1 MNSELQ
7 QVIARAQE
15 WLDGNYDEQTKQQ
28 VRDMMEAEDK
38 TLLIDSFY
46 RTLEFGT
53 GGLRGLMGPGC
64 NRMNKYIVA
73 QATQGYANYLNKIAK
88 EGGFA
93 TLKKG
98 EQPGVVV
105 CHDCRNNG
113 RLFAETVAD
122 VFSANGIKVYLF
134 ESLRPTPE
142 VSFAIRHLR
151 CQGGVN
157 VTASHN
163 PKEYNGY
170 KAYWEDGS
178 QVLQPHDQGIIDEV
192 NKVQMSDVKWTG
204 NKDLIQIIGGEI
216 DYDYMMAVKSVMI
229 DQQSILN
236 QKDLNIV
243 YTPLHGT
250 GRQIIPMCLRSWGFQ
265 NIHVVPEQMVIDGNF
280 PTVVSPN
287 PENAE
292 AMTMG
297 MNLGTK
303 LNADLV
309 IASDPDADRLAI
321 VCRNDKG
328 EWVII
333 NGNQTCMM
341 FCYYIINNM
350 RRLNKL
356 TPDMYL
362 VKTIV
367 TSELIRK
374 IADKQGVELT
384 DEYTGF
390 KWIANRVR
398 MWEGTRKY
406 IGGGEESFGFM
417 AFDAVRDKCSP
428 SAICLICEI
437 AAYAK
442 DQGMSLYEYLMN
454 IYMEYGFQRESTVNI
469 VRPGKSGAE
478 EIKQMMIN
486 YREHP
491 ITEIAGE
498 KVVCI
503 KDYQSLTETT
513 FDLSNPRNSD
523 NPKTK
528 PIEMALGATSN
539 VLQYFTEGGLKVSV
553 RPSGTEPKIKFYF
566 EIPAQMN
573 SVKDYAAA
581 VAAAESRI
589 PAIRKSLGIAE

>member
-1 MNSELQ
+1 MDELQ

-28 VRDMMEAEDK
+28 VREMMEAEDK
-38 TLLIDSFY
+38 SLLIDSFY

-98 EQPGVVV
+98 AQVSVVV

-142 VSFAIRHLR
+142 VSFAIRHLH

-192 NKVQMSDVKWTG
+192 NKVQMSDVLWTG
-204 NKDLIQIIGGEI
+204 NKELIQIIGGEI

-287 PENAE
+287 PENSE

-297 MNLGTK
+297 MNLGDK
-303 LNADLV
+303 VGADLV
-309 IASDPDADRLAI
+309 IASDPDADRIAI
-321 VCRNDKG
+321 VCRDDKN

-341 FCYYIINNM
+341 YCYYIINNM
-350 RRLNKL
+350 KRLNKL

-454 IYMEYGFQRESTVNI
+454 IYMEYGFQRESTINI

-498 KVVCI
+498 KVVRI

-513 FDLSNPRNSD
+513 FDLSNPQSIENA
-523 NPKTK
+523 KTK
-528 PIEMALGATSN
+528 KIEMALGATSN

-566 EIPAQMN
+566 EIPAEMK

-581 VAAAESRI
+581 VEAAEARV
-589 PAIRKSLGIAE
+589 PAIRQSLGIAE

>member
-1 MNSELQ
+1 MDNELLK
-7 QVIARAQE
+7 QVMATAQS
-15 WLDGNYDEQTKQQ
+15 WLDGNYDADTKAA
-28 VRDMMEAEDK
+28 VKKMMEAEDK
-38 TLLIDSFY
+38 TELIDAFY

-53 GGLRGLMGPGC
+53 GGLRGIMGPGT

-73 QATQGYANYLNKIAK
+73 QATQGYANYLNKVHR
-88 EGGFA
+88 EGGFENVQNNQVA
-93 TLKKG
+93 
-98 EQPGVVV
+98 VVV
-105 CHDCRNNG
+105 GHDCRNNG
-113 RLFAETVAD
+113 RMFAETVAD

-142 VSFAIRHLR
+142 VSFAIRQLK

-192 NKVQMSDVKWTG
+192 NKVSIADVKWQG
-204 NKDLIQIIGGEI
+204 NKDLIEIIGGEM
-216 DYDYMMAVKSVMI
+216 DYDYMMAVKQVMI
-229 DQQSILN
+229 DQETILR

-243 YTPLHGT
+243 YTPMHGA
-250 GRQIIPMCLRSWGFQ
+250 GRQIVPMCLRSWGFQ

-303 LNADLV
+303 LGADLV
-309 IASDPDADRLAI
+309 IASDPDADRIAI

-341 FCYYIINNM
+341 YCYYIINNM
-350 RRLNKL
+350 KKL
-356 TPDMYL
+356 GKLRPEHYL

-367 TSELIRK
+367 TSEMIRK
-374 IADKQGVELT
+374 IADKQGVTLT

-390 KWIANRVR
+390 KWIANRIR
-398 MWEGTRKY
+398 EWEGKRKY
-406 IGGGEESFGFM
+406 IGGGEESFGFL
-417 AFDAVRDKCSP
+417 AYDAVRDKCSP

-442 DQGMSLYEYLMN
+442 DHGMTLYDYLLN
-454 IYMEYGFQRESTVNI
+454 IYMEYGFQRETTINV
-469 VRPGKSGAE
+469 VRPGKSGAD
-478 EIKQMMIN
+478 EIQAMMKN
-486 YREHP
+486 YRENP
-491 ITEIAGE
+491 PKEIAGSP
-498 KVVCI
+498 VICR
-503 KDYQSLTETT
+503 KDYKTLTMSQLQ
-513 FDLSNPRNSD
+513 DGKWVDSH
-523 NPKTK
+523 
-528 PIEMALGATSN
+528 IEMALGATSN
-539 VLQYFTEGGLKVSV
+539 VLQYFTADGLKISV

-566 EIPAQMN
+566 EIPGTMPTPADYLKATAQ
-573 SVKDYAAA
+573 
-581 VAAAESRI
+581 AEARI
-589 PAIRKSLGIAE
+589 PDIKKSLGI

>member
-1 MNSELQ
+1 MTEELK
-7 QVIARAQE
+7 QVMATAEVWTKEPFDAETRAQV
-15 WLDGNYDEQTKQQ
+15 QA
-28 VRDMMEAEDK
+28 MMNAEDK
-38 TLLIDSFY
+38 TDLIDSFY

-53 GGLRGLMGPGC
+53 GGLRGIMGPGT

-73 QATQGYANYLNKIAK
+73 QATQGYANYMLKVQAQN
-88 EGGFA
+88 GFENVQNGQVA
-93 TLKKG
+93 
-98 EQPGVVV
+98 VVV
-105 CHDCRNNG
+105 GHDCRNNG
-113 RLFAETVAD
+113 RLFAETVANI
-122 VFSANGIKVYLF
+122 FSANGIKVYLF

-142 VSFAIRHLR
+142 CSFAIRHLK

-192 NKVQMSDVKWTG
+192 NKVRMEDVKWEA
-204 NKDLIQIIGGEI
+204 NPDLIEIIGGEM
-216 DYDYMMAVKSVMI
+216 DYDYMQAVKSVMI
-229 DQQSILN
+229 DQETILR

-243 YTPLHGT
+243 YTPMHGA
-250 GRQIIPMCLRSWGFQ
+250 GRQVVPMCLRSWGFE

-280 PTVVSPN
+280 STVESPN

-297 MNLGTK
+297 MKLGTK
-303 LNADLV
+303 LGADLV
-309 IASDPDADRLAI
+309 IASDPDADRIAI

-341 FCYYIINNM
+341 YCYYIINNM
-350 RRLNKL
+350 KKL
-356 TPDMYL
+356 GKMRDDMYL

-374 IADKQGVELT
+374 IADKQGVTLT

-390 KWIANRVR
+390 KWIANRIR
-398 MWEGTRKY
+398 EWEGTRKY
-406 IGGGEESFGFM
+406 IGGGEESFGFLPY
-417 AFDAVRDKCSP
+417 DAVRDKCSP

-442 DQGMSLYEYLMN
+442 DNGMTLYDYLLQ
-454 IYMEYGFQRESTVNI
+454 IYAEYGFQRETTINV
-469 VRPGKSGAE
+469 VRPGKTGAE
-478 EIKQMMIN
+478 EIQAMMLN
-486 YREHP
+486 FRTNAP
-491 ITEIAGE
+491 QEIAGE
-498 KVVCI
+498 KVV
-503 KDYQSLTETT
+503 
-513 FDLSNPRNSD
+513 
-523 NPKTK
+523 KTK
-528 PIEMALGATSN
+528 DFKTLIQRELINGEWVETPIEMALGATSN
-539 VLQYFTEGGLKVSV
+539 VLQYFTEGGLKASV

-566 EIPAQMN
+566 EIPVATEKGQPFTGA
-573 SVKDYAAA
+573 DYERCT
-581 VAAAESRI
+581 AEAEAKV
-589 PAIRKSLGIAE
+589 PAIKASLGL

>member
-1 MNSELQ
+1 MKDELQ
-7 QVIARAQE
+7 EVMARAQE
-15 WLDGNYDEQTKQQ
+15 WLDGNYDEQTKQE
-28 VRDMMEAEDK
+28 VKAMMEAEDK

-53 GGLRGLMGPGC
+53 GGLRGVMGPGC

-73 QATQGYANYLNKIAK
+73 QATQGYANYLNKVAK
-88 EGGFA
+88 EGGFKSIA
-93 TLKKG
+93 KG
-98 EQPGVVV
+98 EQVSVIVG
-105 CHDCRNNG
+105 HDCRNNG
-113 RLFAETVAD
+113 RMFAETVAD

-142 VSFAIRHLR
+142 VSFAIRHLH

-192 NKVQMSDVKWTG
+192 NKVKMEDVHWTG
-204 NKDLIQIIGGEI
+204 NKELIQIIGGEM

-229 DQQSILN
+229 DQQTILN

-250 GRQIIPMCLRSWGFQ
+250 GRQIIPMCLRSWGFE

-287 PENAE
+287 PENSE

-303 LNADLV
+303 LGADLV

-321 VCRNDKG
+321 VCRNDKN

-341 FCYYIINNM
+341 FSYYIINNM
-350 RRLNKL
+350 KRLNKL

-374 IADKQGVELT
+374 IADRQGVTLT

-398 MWEGTRKY
+398 MWEGERKY

-417 AFDAVRDKCSP
+417 AYDAVRDKCSP

-442 DQGMSLYEYLMN
+442 DHGMSLYEYLMN
-454 IYMEYGFQRESTVNI
+454 IYMEYGFQRESTINI

-498 KVVCI
+498 KVI
-503 KDYQSLTETT
+503 
-513 FDLSNPRNSD
+513 
-523 NPKTK
+523 KTK
-528 PIEMALGATSN
+528 DFQLSKERELVNGQWVEKDIHMALEAKSN
-539 VLQYFTEGGLKVSV
+539 VLQYFTDGGLKVSV

-566 EIPAQMN
+566 EIPAEMK
-573 SVKDYAAA
+573 SIKDYAAA
-581 VAAAESRI
+581 TAAAEARV

>member
-1 MNSELQ
+1 MKDELQ
-7 QVIARAQE
+7 EVMARAQE
-15 WLDGNYDEQTKQQ
+15 WLDGNYDEQTKQE
-28 VRDMMEAEDK
+28 VKAMMEAEDK

-53 GGLRGLMGPGC
+53 GGLRGVMGPGC

-73 QATQGYANYLNKIAK
+73 QATQGYANYLNKVAK
-88 EGGFA
+88 EGGFKSIA
-93 TLKKG
+93 KG
-98 EQPGVVV
+98 EQVSVIVG
-105 CHDCRNNG
+105 HDCRNNG
-113 RLFAETVAD
+113 RMFAETVAD

-142 VSFAIRHLR
+142 VSFAIRHLH

-192 NKVQMSDVKWTG
+192 NKVKMEDVHWTG
-204 NKDLIQIIGGEI
+204 NKELIQIIGGEI

-229 DQQSILN
+229 DQQTILN

-250 GRQIIPMCLRSWGFQ
+250 GRQIIPMCLRSWGFE

-287 PENAE
+287 PENSE

-303 LNADLV
+303 LGADLV
-309 IASDPDADRLAI
+309 IASDPDADRIAI
-321 VCRNDKG
+321 VCRDDKN

-341 FCYYIINNM
+341 YCYYIINNM
-350 RRLNKL
+350 KRLNKL

-374 IADKQGVELT
+374 IADKQGVTLT

-398 MWEGTRKY
+398 MWEGERKY

-417 AFDAVRDKCSP
+417 AYDAVRDKCSP

-442 DQGMSLYEYLMN
+442 DHGMSLYEYLMN

-498 KVVCI
+498 KVI
-503 KDYQSLTETT
+503 
-513 FDLSNPRNSD
+513 
-523 NPKTK
+523 KTK
-528 PIEMALGATSN
+528 DFQLSKERELVNGQWVEKDIHMALEAKSN
-539 VLQYFTEGGLKVSV
+539 VLQYFTDGGLKVSV

-566 EIPAQMN
+566 EIPAEMK
-573 SVKDYAAA
+573 SIKDYAAA
-581 VAAAESRI
+581 TAAAEARV

>member
-1 MNSELQ
+1 MDNELLK
-7 QVIARAQE
+7 QVMATAQS
-15 WLDGNYDEQTKQQ
+15 WLDGNYDADTKAA
-28 VRDMMEAEDK
+28 VKKMMEAEDK
-38 TLLIDSFY
+38 TELIDAFY

-53 GGLRGLMGPGC
+53 GGLRGIMGPGT

-73 QATQGYANYLNKIAK
+73 QATQGYANYLNKVHR
-88 EGGFA
+88 EGGFENVQNNQVA
-93 TLKKG
+93 
-98 EQPGVVV
+98 VVV
-105 CHDCRNNG
+105 GHDCRNNG
-113 RLFAETVAD
+113 RMFAETVAD

-142 VSFAIRHLR
+142 VSFAIRQLK

-192 NKVQMSDVKWTG
+192 NKVSIEDVKWQG
-204 NKDLIQIIGGEI
+204 NKDLIEIIGGEM
-216 DYDYMMAVKSVMI
+216 DYDYMMAVKQVMI
-229 DQQSILN
+229 DQETILR

-243 YTPLHGT
+243 YTPMHGA
-250 GRQIIPMCLRSWGFQ
+250 GRQIVPMCLRSWGFQ

-303 LNADLV
+303 LGADLV
-309 IASDPDADRLAI
+309 IASDPDADRIAI

-341 FCYYIINNM
+341 YCYYIINNM
-350 RRLNKL
+350 KKL
-356 TPDMYL
+356 GKLRPEHYL

-367 TSELIRK
+367 TSEMIRK
-374 IADKQGVELT
+374 IADKQGVTLT

-390 KWIANRVR
+390 KWIANRIR
-398 MWEGTRKY
+398 EWEGKRKY
-406 IGGGEESFGFM
+406 IGGGEESFGFL
-417 AFDAVRDKCSP
+417 AYDAVRDKCSP

-442 DQGMSLYEYLMN
+442 DHGMTLYDYLLN
-454 IYMEYGFQRESTVNI
+454 IYMEYGFQRETTINV
-469 VRPGKSGAE
+469 VRPGKSGAD
-478 EIKQMMIN
+478 EIQAMMKN
-486 YREHP
+486 YRENP
-491 ITEIAGE
+491 PKEIAGSP
-498 KVVCI
+498 VICR
-503 KDYQSLTETT
+503 KDYKTLTMSQLQ
-513 FDLSNPRNSD
+513 DGKWVDSH
-523 NPKTK
+523 
-528 PIEMALGATSN
+528 IEMALGATSN
-539 VLQYFTEGGLKVSV
+539 VLQYFTADGLKISV

-566 EIPAQMN
+566 EIPGTMPTPADYLKATAQ
-573 SVKDYAAA
+573 
-581 VAAAESRI
+581 AEARI
-589 PAIRKSLGIAE
+589 PDIKKSLGI

>member
-1 MNSELQ
+1 MDNELQ
-7 QVIARAQE
+7 QIIATAKS
-15 WLDGNYDEQTKQQ
+15 WLTDTYDAATQAE
-28 VRDMMEAEDK
+28 VRRMLDAEDK
-38 TLLIDSFY
+38 TELIDSFY

-53 GGLRGLMGPGC
+53 GGLRGIMGAGT

-73 QATQGYANYLNKIAK
+73 QATQGYANYLLKVEK
-88 EGGFA
+88 EGGFK
-93 TLKKG
+93 TLVAG
-98 EQPGVVV
+98 QPISVIVG
-105 CHDCRNNG
+105 HDCRNNG
-113 RLFAETVAD
+113 RMFAETVAD
-122 VFSANGIKVYLF
+122 VFAANGIRVFLF

-142 VSFAIRHLR
+142 VSFAIRHLH

-178 QVLQPHDQGIIDEV
+178 QVLQPHDVGIINEV
-192 NKVQMSDVKWTG
+192 NKVTMADVKTG
-204 NKDLIQIIGGEI
+204 GSKDLIQIIGGEM
-216 DYDYMMAVKSVMI
+216 DFDFMQAVKSVMI
-229 DQQSILN
+229 DQDVILR

-243 YTPLHGT
+243 YTPLHGA

-280 PTVVSPN
+280 STVKSPN
-287 PENAE
+287 PENSE
-292 AMTMG
+292 AMTLG
-297 MNLGTK
+297 MNLGTQ
-303 LNADLV
+303 LNADMV
-309 IASDPDADRLAI
+309 IASDPDADRIAI
-321 VCRNDKG
+321 VCRNDKN

-341 FCYYIINNM
+341 YSYYIINNM
-350 RRLNKL
+350 KRLGKM
-356 TPDMYL
+356 TPDMYM

-367 TSELIRK
+367 TSEVIRR
-374 IADKQGVELT
+374 IADRQGVTLT

-390 KWIANRVR
+390 KWIANRIR
-398 MWEGTRKY
+398 MWEGERKY

-417 AFDAVRDKCSP
+417 AYDAVRDKCSP

-442 DQGMSLYEYLMN
+442 DHGMSLYEYLLN
-454 IYMEYGFQRESTVNI
+454 IYMEYGFQRETTINV

-478 EIKQMMIN
+478 EIAQMMVN
-486 YREHP
+486 YRQHP
-491 ITEIAGE
+491 MTEIAGE

-503 KDYQSLTETT
+503 KDYQESIE
-513 FDLSNPRNSD
+513 RNLV
-523 NPKTK
+523 NGQWQEKA
-528 PIEMALGATSN
+528 IHMALDAKSN

-566 EIPAQMN
+566 EIPAEM
-573 SVKDYAAA
+573 KTPADYEAAT
-581 VAAAESRI
+581 AAAEARV
-589 PAIRKSLGIAE
+589 PAIKQSLGI